1 MSQTRRL
8 AVILAADVTGYSR
21 LDEEGSLDPVRPR
34 RSMDA
39 RTCFAETR
47 SQSRERSRYANS
59 LVGKLVRKP

>member
-21 LDEEGSLDPVRPR
+21 PDEEGSLDPARPR
-34 RSMDA
+34 RSMDE

-47 SQSRERSRYANS
+47 SPSREQSRCAKSS
-59 LVGKLVRKP
+59 LGKLVRKP